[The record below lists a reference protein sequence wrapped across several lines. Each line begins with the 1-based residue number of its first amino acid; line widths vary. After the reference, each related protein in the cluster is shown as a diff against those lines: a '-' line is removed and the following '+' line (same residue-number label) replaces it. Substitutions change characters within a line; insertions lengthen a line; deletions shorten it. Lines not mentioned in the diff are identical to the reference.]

1 MLSYLTGRVLALIP
15 VLLVVAVVVFLM
27 IHVTPGDPARVLLG
41 QDATPEQVENL
52 RHEMGLDRPLSVQ
65 FILWLGRALHGDLGV
80 SLFQHIPVTADILQH
95 SSPTVTLSL
104 MAITV
109 SLLIGIPAGVV
120 SAVFRNSWLDQGSLA
135 LAMLGAAVP
144 SFWLGLSLIV
154 IFAVNLGWLPS
165 SGYRAPAEGIGL
177 SLHYLILPAL
187 ALGLP
192 NSSLIIRFT
201 RSSLL
206 DVIGNDYIRTARA
219 KGVSERGV
227 IFHHAFRNALVPILT
242 VVGLT
247 FAALMGGAVVTET
260 VFSLPGVGQLVV
272 SSVLRRDYPVIQGV
286 ILMVATVYVLINLA
300 VDLLYFLV
308 DPRVKY

>member
-1 MLSYLTGRVLALIP
+1 VLSYLAGRLAALLPVLA
-15 VLLVVAVVVFLM
+15 VVAVVVFML

-41 QDATPEQVENL
+41 QDATAEQVASL
-52 RHEMGLDRPLSVQ
+52 RHELGLDRPLPVQ
-65 FILWLGRALHGDLGV
+65 FGLWIARAVRGDLGL
-80 SLFQHIPVTADILQH
+80 SFFLHLPVTTDIAEH
-95 SSPTVTLSL
+95 AGPTTMLSL
-104 MAITV
+104 LGLGVA
-109 SLLIGIPAGVV
+109 LAIGIPVGIV
-120 SAVFRNSWLDQGSLA
+120 SAVFRNSWLDQASLA

-154 IFAVNLGWLPS
+154 LFAVDLGWLPS
-165 SGYRAPAEGIGL
+165 SGYQSPSAGL
-177 SLHYLILPAL
+177 GASLHYLILPAF

-206 DVIGNDYIRTARA
+206 DVLGNDYVRTASA
-219 KGVSERGV
+219 KGLPRSRV
-227 IFHHAFRNALVPILT
+227 IFHHALRNALVPILT

-260 VFSLPGVGQLVV
+260 VFSLPGIGQLVV

-286 ILMVATVYVLINLA
+286 VLVVATIYVLANLT
-300 VDLLYFLV
+300 VDLLYFAV
-308 DPRVKY
+308 DPRVRY

>member
-1 MLSYLTGRVLALIP
+1 MLAYLAGRLAALLP
-15 VLLVVAVVVFLM
+15 VLLVVAVVVFML

-41 QDATPEQVENL
+41 QDATAEQVAAL
-52 RHEMGLDRPLSVQ
+52 RHDLGLDRPLPLQ
-65 FILWLGRALHGDLGV
+65 FGLWLGRAVRGDLGL
-80 SLFQHIPVTADILQH
+80 SFFLRLPVTTDIAEH
-95 SSPTVTLSL
+95 AGPTGMLSL
-104 MAITV
+104 LGLSVA
-109 SLLIGIPAGVV
+109 LAIGIPVGIV
-120 SAVFRNSWLDQGSLA
+120 SAVFRNSWLDQASLA

-154 IFAVNLGWLPS
+154 LFAVDLGWLPS
-165 SGYRAPAEGIGL
+165 SGYRSPVAGL
-177 SLHYLILPAL
+177 GASLHYLILPAL

-206 DVIGNDYIRTARA
+206 DVLGNDYIRTASA
-219 KGVSERGV
+219 KGLPRPRVVFR
-227 IFHHAFRNALVPILT
+227 HALRNALVPILT

-260 VFSLPGVGQLVV
+260 VFSLPGIGQLVV

-286 ILMVATVYVLINLA
+286 ILLVATIYVVVNLA
-300 VDLLYFLV
+300 VDVLYFVV
-308 DPRVKY
+308 DPRVRY

>member
-1 MLSYLTGRVLALIP
+1 VLAYLAGRLAALLP
-15 VLLVVAVVVFLM
+15 VLAVVAVVVFML

-41 QDATPEQVENL
+41 QDATAEQVASL
-52 RHEMGLDRPLSVQ
+52 RHELGLDRPLPVQ
-65 FILWLGRALHGDLGV
+65 FGLWIARAVRGDLGL
-80 SLFQHIPVTADILQH
+80 SFFLHLPVTTDIAEH
-95 SSPTVTLSL
+95 AGPTTMLSL
-104 MAITV
+104 LGLGIA
-109 SLLIGIPAGVV
+109 LAIGIPVGIV
-120 SAVFRNSWLDQGSLA
+120 SAVFRNSWLDQASLA

-154 IFAVNLGWLPS
+154 LFAVDLGWLPS
-165 SGYRAPAEGIGL
+165 SGYQSPSAGL
-177 SLHYLILPAL
+177 GASLHYLILPAF

-206 DVIGNDYIRTARA
+206 DVLGNDYVRTASA
-219 KGVSERGV
+219 KGLRRSRV
-227 IFHHAFRNALVPILT
+227 IFHHALRNALVPILT

-260 VFSLPGVGQLVV
+260 VFSLPGIGQLVV

-286 ILMVATVYVLINLA
+286 VLVVATIYVLANLA
-300 VDLLYFLV
+300 VDLLYFAV
-308 DPRVKY
+308 DPRVRY